1 MAGSTPASPTHK
13 LTATQAAAPTAIASE
28 GWRRGSEPAAG
39 ESAWRRALRNPR
51 VSISAV
57 ILLLIAA
64 VSFGAPV
71 LAPYSP
77 TTLTDMPLLPPSSQ
91 YLLGTD
97 DFGRDALSR
106 LLYAGQISLGVSIA
120 SVLIATVIGVWLG
133 LLAGYYRG
141 WGETIIMRAMDLLL
155 SFPTIVLAI
164 AIVSALGI
172 SLQNVIIVIAIV
184 YIPRFVRVVFGATL
198 AVRQSEYVQS
208 ARVIGAGDGRILRTA
223 ILPNVAAPILVQT
236 SLSLGFAIL
245 VETGLSFLGLGAQP
259 PTPSWGNMVSAARNV
274 MELNPW
280 LLIAPSAAIGIT
292 ILALNTLGDGLRDAL
307 DPRLRS

>member
-1 MAGSTPASPTHK
+1 MMAIN
-13 LTATQAAAPTAIASE
+13 PTAPPLVGQSATGREASLAGVRAE
-28 GWRRGSEPAAG
+28 ATWRRDLRSPRILVPAAV
-39 ESAWRRALRNPR
+39 LL
-51 VSISAV
+51 VIAV
-57 ILLLIAA
+57 I
-64 VSFGAPV
+64 SFGAPA
-71 LAPYSP
+71 LAPHNP
-77 TTLTDMPLLPPSSQ
+77 TDLADMPLLPPSSQ
-91 YLLGTD
+91 YWLGTD
-97 DFGRDALSR
+97 DFGRDAFSR
-106 LLYAGQISLGVSIA
+106 LLYGGQISLGVSTA

-133 LLAGYYRG
+133 LVAGYYRG
-141 WGETIIMRAMDLLL
+141 WAENIIMRTMDLLL

-172 SLQNVIIVIAIV
+172 SLRNVIIVIAVV

-198 AVRQSEYVQS
+198 TVRESEYVQS

-307 DPRLRS
+307 DPRLRN

>member
-1 MAGSTPASPTHK
+1 MPATRSRDLSPA
-13 LTATQAAAPTAIASE
+13 LTAAKVEST
-28 GWRRGSEPAAG
+28 WRRD
-39 ESAWRRALRNPR
+39 LRKPR
-51 VSISAV
+51 VIVPAVVLLVIAV
-57 ILLLIAA
+57 I
-64 VSFGAPV
+64 SFGAPV

-77 TTLTDMPLLPPSSQ
+77 TELVDMPLLPPSSQ
-91 YLLGTD
+91 YWLGTD
-97 DFGRDALSR
+97 DFGRDAFSR
-106 LLYAGQISLGVSIA
+106 LLYGGRISLGVSAA

-133 LLAGYYRG
+133 LVAGYYRG
-141 WGETIIMRAMDLLL
+141 RTETLIMRTMDLLL

-198 AVRQSEYVQS
+198 AVRESEFVQS

-223 ILPNVAAPILVQT
+223 ILPNVTAPILVQT

-307 DPRLRS
+307 DPRLRN

>member
-1 MAGSTPASPTHK
+1 
-13 LTATQAAAPTAIASE
+13 
-28 GWRRGSEPAAG
+28 
-39 ESAWRRALRNPR
+39 
-51 VSISAV
+51 
-57 ILLLIAA
+57 
-64 VSFGAPV
+64 
-71 LAPYSP
+71 YSP

>member
-1 MAGSTPASPTHK
+1 MSATRSRDPSPA
-13 LTATQAAAPTAIASE
+13 LTAVKVEST
-28 GWRRGSEPAAG
+28 WRRD
-39 ESAWRRALRNPR
+39 LRNPR
-51 VSISAV
+51 VLVPAAVLLVIAV
-57 ILLLIAA
+57 I
-64 VSFGAPV
+64 SFGAPV
-71 LAPYSP
+71 LAPHSP
-77 TTLTDMPLLPPSSQ
+77 TDLADMPLLPPSSH
-91 YLLGTD
+91 YWLGTD
-97 DFGRDALSR
+97 DFGRDAFSR
-106 LLYAGQISLGVSIA
+106 LLYGGQISLGVSVA

-133 LLAGYYRG
+133 LVAGYYRG
-141 WGETIIMRAMDLLL
+141 WPETLIMRTMDLLL

-164 AIVSALGI
+164 AIVSTLGI
-172 SLQNVIIVIAIV
+172 SLRNVIIVIAIV

-198 AVRQSEYVQS
+198 AVRESEYVQS
-208 ARVIGAGDGRILRTA
+208 ARVIGAGDARILRTA

-280 LLIAPSAAIGIT
+280 LLVAPAAAIGVT

-307 DPRLRS
+307 DPRLRN

>member
-1 MAGSTPASPTHK
+1 MNRAATTKVESP
-13 LTATQAAAPTAIASE
+13 
-28 GWRRGSEPAAG
+28 
-39 ESAWRRALRNPR
+39 WRRALGNPR
-51 VSISAV
+51 VLIPGGVLLVIALVSI
-57 ILLLIAA
+57 
-64 VSFGAPV
+64 GAPV
-71 LAPYSP
+71 LAPRSP
-77 TTLTDMPLLPPSSQ
+77 TDLADMPLLPPGPQ
-91 YLLGTD
+91 YWLGTD
-97 DFGRDALSR
+97 DFGRDAFSR
-106 LLYAGQISLGVSIA
+106 LLYAGQISLGVSAA

-133 LLAGYYRG
+133 LVAGYYRG
-141 WGETIIMRAMDLLL
+141 WTETIVMRTMDLLL

-164 AIVSALGI
+164 AIVSVLGI
-172 SLQNVIIVIAIV
+172 SLRNVIIVIAIV

-198 AVRQSEYVQS
+198 AVRESEYVQS
-208 ARVIGAGDGRILRTA
+208 ARVIGAGNGRILRTA

-280 LLIAPSAAIGIT
+280 LLVAPSAAIGIT

>member
-1 MAGSTPASPTHK
+1 MT
-13 LTATQAAAPTAIASE
+13 TATRLPPATGTPPAPLSE
-28 GWRRGSEPAAG
+28 RGRALAPPAV
-39 ESAWRRALRNPR
+39 ESTWRRALRNPR
-51 VSISAV
+51 VVAPAV
-57 ILLLIAA
+57 ILLVIAA

-71 LAPYSP
+71 LAPRSP
-77 TTLTDMPLLPPSSQ
+77 TDLADMPLLPPGRD

-97 DFGRDALSR
+97 DFGRDAFSR
-106 LLYAGQISLGVSIA
+106 LLYAGQISLGVSVA

-141 WGETIIMRAMDLLL
+141 WPETIIMRTMDLFL

-164 AIVSALGI
+164 AIVAALGI
-172 SLQNVIIVIAIV
+172 SLRNVIIVIAIV

-259 PTPSWGNMVSAARNV
+259 PTPSWGNMVAAARNV

-307 DPRLRS
+307 DPRLRN